1 MLSMPVL
8 DAASSSSR
16 STKRPASMSLHAAQ
30 TPQGVAVTP
39 VRQLRLLA
47 RMRAIVVLPTPRV
60 PVSRYAWWMR
70 PRDSELASA
79 VTTCSWPESSPNV
92 IGRHLRASTW

>member
-1 MLSMPVL
+1 MLSMPVF

-16 STKRPASMSLHAAQ
+16 STKRPASIAAHASQ

-39 VRQLRLLA
+39 VTQLRLLA
-47 RMRAIVVLPTPRV
+47 RIRAIVVLPTPRV

-70 PRDSELASA
+70 PRVSEFDSA
-79 VTTCSWPESSPNV
+79 VTTCSWPDSSANF
-92 IGRHLRASTW
+92 IGRHLRARTW